1 VDLAVS
7 QDQQD
12 VVNLILKSGLHIL
25 KNLLKDGSEEG
36 RTVESDEL
44 KLLAVLGNNA
54 LSSNDLGVRVVAVER
69 EAVADIV

>member
-1 VDLAVS
+1 MDLAVS

-44 KLLAVLGNNA
+44 KLLAVLGDNA
-54 LSSNDLGVRVVAVER
+54 FSSNDLGVRVVAVER

>member
-7 QDQQD
+7 QDQKD

-25 KNLLKDGSEEG
+25 KNLLEDGSEEG

-54 LSSNDLGVRVVAVER
+54 LSSNDLGVRVIAVER